1 MVVVMIKKNIDDIER
16 MQINKSKVE
25 CNFLLR
31 SRSFSKSGIRRIED
45 DPRSARVHERLIG
58 RFKEQSEEL

>member
-16 MQINKSKVE
+16 NQINKSKVE

-31 SRSFSKSGIRRIED
+31 FRSFSKSGIRRIED
-45 DPRSARVHERLIG
+45 DSRSARVHERLIG